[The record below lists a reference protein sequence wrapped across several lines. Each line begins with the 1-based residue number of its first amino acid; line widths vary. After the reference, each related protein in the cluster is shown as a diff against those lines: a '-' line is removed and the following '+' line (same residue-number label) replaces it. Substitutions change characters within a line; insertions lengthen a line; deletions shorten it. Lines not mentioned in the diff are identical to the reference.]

1 MMTQLDFDT
10 AENAMNYLYFVAHK
24 LRFLREDVHGEPGMY
39 FVTARYVRNFII
51 HHTSSSSHS
60 KHKRKNKS
68 YPHRKFL

>member
-39 FVTARYVRNFII
+39 FVTAQYVI
-51 HHTSSSSHS
+51 
-60 KHKRKNKS
+60 
-68 YPHRKFL
+68 